1 MFYSATN
8 FNECYKP
15 SFNKKNKD
23 GSKNKNTNTID
34 IKPCCYTIPKN
45 NHYLL
50 NVNYFNTLDLT
61 INKVKNLSKLNTIL
75 FLSKPRKNIYESNNI
90 HIFFPRLSKQTIF
103 ILFLAN
109 YKNII
114 KFQKNKN
121 KMNGEIFI

>member
-1 MFYSATN
+1 MYS
-8 FNECYKP
+8 
-15 SFNKKNKD
+15 
-23 GSKNKNTNTID
+23 IL
-34 IKPCCYTIPKN
+34 N

-50 NVNYFNTLDLT
+50 NVNYFKKLDLT